1 MFIIIN
7 KIKDSFK
14 GTFLLEDS
22 NVFVHKGRTFYFIE
36 LENFKFGDWK
46 IEDVLDFESLEACK
60 D

>member
-22 NVFVHKGRTFYFIE
+22 NVFVHKGRTFYFNE
-36 LENFKFGDWK
+36 LENFKFGDGK
-46 IEDVLDFESLEACK
+46 IAKKLRMS
-60 D
+60 